1 MKRTNC
7 DGLDLDALLDVGGR
21 GIIGVLMGENLF
33 AAEGV
38 DEGGTAWGD
47 TRWSTLD
54 RSTTG

>member
-7 DGLDLDALLDVGGR
+7 DGLDLDTLLDVGGR
-21 GIIGVLMGENLF
+21 GIIGVLVGKNFF

-38 DEGGTAWGD
+38 DEGGTAWKG
-47 TRWSTLD
+47 TRWSALD